1 MSVDD
6 RIEELQEEMEALYG
20 RKIEVKTVRE
30 WIADDG
36 YVPPESPSDVCAE
49 LRTLLDHLANIG
61 VVVESADHLS
71 DRELYAW
78 LIDQLGAHMAVMPGS
93 FLHFSPIGGCSEED
107 NQIYLTYYAT
117 DDDRA
122 AWQAHLPDDE
132 LSPKKELP
140 YKRQLREH

>member
-20 RKIEVKTVRE
+20 RKVEVKTVRE

-36 YVPPESPSDVCAE
+36 YVPPENPSDVCAE

-78 LIDQLGAHMAVMPGS
+78 LIDQLGAHMAVMPDS
-93 FLHFSPIGGCSEED
+93 FLHFSPIGGGSEED
-107 NQIYLTYYAT
+107 NKIYLTYYAT
-117 DDDRA
+117 DADRA
-122 AWQAHLPDDE
+122 DWKARFPNDGLP
-132 LSPKKELP
+132 PKKEPP
-140 YKRQLREH
+140 YKREL